1 MSHELCNRP
10 HSLWS
15 LSGSVVE
22 HWSAE
27 SEGLRFN
34 SSSGLRI
41 LSLSHT
47 CDETINI
54 FIYVFPMNKFDVN
67 HIHVGSNAQSIMQVG
82 QKSLGTPKIIC
93 YRYLYHS
100 LLVLLYTVLQALNI
114 LVTIPEKEK
123 KDNLVDKIFSIKWPP
138 GEN

>member
-1 MSHELCNRP
+1 
-10 HSLWS
+10 
-15 LSGSVVE
+15 
-22 HWSAE
+22 
-27 SEGLRFN
+27 
-34 SSSGLRI
+34 
-41 LSLSHT
+41 
-47 CDETINI
+47 
-54 FIYVFPMNKFDVN
+54 MNKFDVN